1 MPGPVQRVG
10 DTNIMGGTITTG
22 DPTVL
27 VNGRPVATIGEVVT
41 PHFCCGVPK
50 CPPIH
55 CFAQTTST
63 SPTVLVNG
71 RPICTTGAIDTC
83 GHNRSIGSFDVIVV

>member
-10 DTNIMGGTITTG
+10 DANIMGGVIMTG

-27 VNGRPVATIGEVVT
+27 VNGRPVATIGARVT
-41 PHFCCGVPK
+41 PHFCCGKPR

-55 CFAQTTST
+55 CFAQTTS
-63 SPTVLVNG
+63 SNFTVLVNG
-71 RPICTTGAIDTC
+71 VPICTSGDVDNC
-83 GHNRSIGSFDVIVV
+83 GHSRSIGSTDVLVG

>member
-10 DTNIMGGTITTG
+10 DTNIMGGTIITG

-27 VNGRPVATIGEVVT
+27 VNGRPVATLGEVVT
-41 PHFCCGVPK
+41 PHFCCGVPH

-63 SPTVLVNG
+63 NPTVLVNG
-71 RPICTTGAIDTC
+71 YPSVPQAILTL
-83 GHNRSIGSFDVIVV
+83 VLIVDLAVVLM